1 MAEIVAGQQGRGI
14 PAFPWRSLRFILTSG
29 GDYSSDR
36 SLSPVG
42 AHAHDPDQENDHFD
56 GIRGATLA
64 RANAGPVRMAIE
76 RAFHESRQRHRLH
89 ATHWRV
95 LVACEVGMVQRPDRR
110 GRLQWYLYSAD
121 HPNAVVPDEEAA
133 RMFGIAVRSVRTYHS
148 EVRTAIESEWENLH
162 AGWDH
167 DGA

>member
-1 MAEIVAGQQGRGI
+1 VVVVTEETHRTI
-14 PAFPWRSLRFILTSG
+14 PPFPWRSLRFILTSG

-42 AHAHDPDQENDHFD
+42 AHAHDPELDHFD
-56 GIRGATLA
+56 GIRGATLT
-64 RANAGPVRMAIE
+64 RANAGPVRMAIQ
-76 RAFHESRQRHRLH
+76 RAFHESRARHRLH

-110 GRLQWYLYSAD
+110 GQLQWYVYSAD

-133 RMFGIAVRSVRTYHS
+133 RMFGIAVASVRTYHS
-148 EVRTAIESEWENLH
+148 QVRTAIEDEWEDIH
-162 AGWDH
+162 AGWSLDSTS
-167 DGA
+167 